1 MNRLFSALALLAT
14 LFEITNGKIHI
25 STTQDPEFNPQ
36 KILGKSVAAGGLC
49 SWVMNIHNFYNVFL
63 VVEPKQK
70 ALLDTQNELK
80 DAQDKLTYLNNKIL
94 VCEIFTFPL
103 FFLSFSFS

>member
-1 MNRLFSALALLAT
+1 M
-14 LFEITNGKIHI
+14 
-25 STTQDPEFNPQ
+25 
-36 KILGKSVAAGGLC
+36 AAGGLC
-49 SWVMNIHNFYNVFL
+49 SWVINIHNFYNVFL

-94 VCEIFTFPL
+94 VCL
-103 FFLSFSFS
+103 FFSSRDLYANLIHFNPR